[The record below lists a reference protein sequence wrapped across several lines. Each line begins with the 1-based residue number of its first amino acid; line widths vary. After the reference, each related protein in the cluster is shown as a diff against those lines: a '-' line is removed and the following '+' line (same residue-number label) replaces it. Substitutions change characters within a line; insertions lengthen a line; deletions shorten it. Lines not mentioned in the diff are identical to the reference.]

1 VEIFRRLEEFPEKMK
16 GCAVSIGKFDGL
28 HRGHADILERVTRQ
42 AQRRGASSVVF
53 TFEPSPALVLR
64 PQEAPRAICSVEQKI
79 ELFERAKIDALI
91 LLSTT
96 REFLK
101 QTPTEFFQR
110 VVVDALGATALVE
123 GADFCFGRD
132 RSGDNEALV
141 SFCASR
147 GIDVEIAP
155 SLSYDD
161 APISSSAIRALI
173 RAGDVSRA
181 SAFLGRPYRLRGI
194 VESGDRRGRTLGYP
208 TANLGSTTT
217 VLPAPGSYAA
227 LARTDA
233 GRVYASA
240 VNVGGN
246 PTFGVDAFKI
256 EAFLLDFSGDLYGRR
271 LELDFLEKL
280 RDVRSFDSK
289 EALLEQMKLD
299 VQKTRE
305 IAAFQAS

>member
-1 VEIFRRLEEFPEKMK
+1 MK
-16 GCAVSIGKFDGL
+16 GCVVSIGKFDGL
-28 HRGHADILERVTRQ
+28 HRGHAEILERVARQ
-42 AQRRGASSVVF
+42 ARRIGATSVVL
-53 TFEPSPALVLR
+53 TFEPSPAQVLR
-64 PQEAPRAICSVEQKI
+64 PQEAPRAICSLEQKI
-79 ELFERAKIDALI
+79 ELFERANVDALI
-91 LLSTT
+91 LLPTT
-96 REFLK
+96 REFLAL
-101 QTPTEFFQR
+101 TPTEFFQR

-123 GADFCFGRD
+123 GANFCFGRD
-132 RSGDNEALV
+132 RSGDDDVLA

-147 GIDVEIAP
+147 GIVLEIAP
-155 SLSYDD
+155 SFSFEGES
-161 APISSSAIRALI
+161 ISSSAIRDLI
-173 RAGDVSRA
+173 RVGDVSRA

-217 VLPAPGSYAA
+217 VLPAPGSYASI
-227 LARTDA
+227 ARTDD
-233 GRVYASA
+233 GRAYASA

-280 RDVRSFDSK
+280 RDVRTFDSK
-289 EALLEQMKLD
+289 EALLEQMNLD

-305 IAAFQAS
+305 ITAF